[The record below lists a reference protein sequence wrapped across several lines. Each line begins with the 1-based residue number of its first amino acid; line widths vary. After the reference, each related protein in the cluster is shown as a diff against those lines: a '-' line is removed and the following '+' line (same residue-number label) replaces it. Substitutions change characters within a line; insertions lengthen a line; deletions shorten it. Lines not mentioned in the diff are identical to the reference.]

1 MKRVAIYVR
10 VSTQE
15 QAAEG
20 HYSISEQLE
29 RLRKYCEAHGWV
41 LVKEY
46 VDPGFSGTNTNRPA
60 LQNLLRDIPFGGF
73 DTVLVY
79 KLDRLSRSQKDT
91 MQLIE
96 DVFMAHNIDFISMN
110 ENFDTSTPF
119 GRAMIGIL
127 SVFAQLERDQIKERL
142 AMGRIGRA
150 KSGKWN
156 GGQKPPVGYDY
167 KDGQLTILEYEAM
180 QIRLIF
186 DLFIN
191 GLNGEQLSMHQ
202 IKNYMG
208 EHYRTRYSAWAQ
220 AACVSRVLKNR
231 VYIGEIKYAGIWY
244 PGDHEPIIDMETW
257 EAAQLKYETYIKQ
270 FSKSQR
276 QPFQGRN
283 LLSGMLYCGDCG
295 ARYYMSESTRVRKT
309 TGKKVKYYHYRCYSK
324 SGMKK
329 MIKSNNCQS
338 KGFQRDV
345 LNQMVI
351 DEIKKLALNPEA
363 ISSLQGMSLPKIEDN
378 SEVIKN
384 RITEI
389 EKQIDKLIDL
399 YQVGGIAVAK
409 LSERVDKLN
418 EEKDELLSELEEEKP
433 PLLMPAEEVQNIIMD
448 CDSVFEN
455 GTPEEQQAL
464 VRALIN
470 KIVINGEDLE
480 IHWSF
485 CAESL

>member
-1 MKRVAIYVR
+1 MKRVVIYVR

-15 QAAEG
+15 QANEG
-20 HYSISEQLE
+20 YSIGEQLE
-29 RLRKYCEAHGWV
+29 RLRKYCEAHGWI
-41 LVKEY
+41 LVEEY
-46 VDPGFSGTNTNRPA
+46 VDPGYSGTNTNRPA
-60 LQNLLRDIPFGGF
+60 LQKLLRDIPFGGF

-150 KSGKWN
+150 KTGKWN

-167 KDGQLTILEYEAM
+167 KDGQLTIIEYEAM
-180 QIRLIF
+180 QIRLVF

-202 IKNYMG
+202 IRAYMSA
-208 EHYRTRYSAWAQ
+208 HYRTRYSAWAQ
-220 AACVSRVLKNR
+220 AACISRLLKNR
-231 VYIGEIKYAGIWY
+231 IYIGEIKYGGIWY
-244 PGDHEPIIDMETW
+244 PGDQESIIDMDTW
-257 EAAQLKYETYIKQ
+257 NAAQLKYDTYIKQ

-276 QPFQGRN
+276 RPFEGRN
-283 LLSGMLYCGDCG
+283 LLSGLLYCGDCG
-295 ARYYMSESTRVRKT
+295 ARYYMSEATRIRKS
-309 TGKKVKYYHYRCYSK
+309 TGKKVVYYHYRCYSK

-329 MIKSNNCQS
+329 MIKSKDCQS
-338 KGFQRDV
+338 KGFQRDK

-351 DEIKKLALNPEA
+351 DEIKKLALNPEE
-363 ISSLQGMSLPKIEDN
+363 ISKLQRKSMPNIKDN

-384 RITEI
+384 RISEI
-389 EKQIDKLIDL
+389 DAQLDKLIDL
-399 YQVGGIAVAK
+399 YQIGGISVSK

-418 EEKDELLSELEEEKP
+418 EEKDNLTAELENKKP
-433 PLLMPAEEVQNIIMD
+433 PLLMSAEEVQNIVMN
-448 CDSVFEN
+448 CETVFQN

-470 KIVINGEDLE
+470 KIIINGEDLE

-485 CAESL
+485 CAESVT

>member
-1 MKRVAIYVR
+1 MKRVATYVR

-15 QAAEG
+15 QATEG
-20 HYSISEQLE
+20 YSIQEQKE
-29 RLRKYCEAHGWV
+29 RLKKYCEAHDWV
-41 LVKEY
+41 LVEEY

-60 LQNLLRDIPFGGF
+60 LQKLLRDIPFGGF

-96 DVFMAHNIDFISMN
+96 DVFIANNIDFISMN

-142 AMGRIGRA
+142 TMGRIGRA
-150 KSGKWN
+150 KTGKWN
-156 GGQKPPVGYDY
+156 GGQKPPVGYEY
-167 KDGQLTILEYEAM
+167 KDGQLTILEFEAM
-180 QIRLIF
+180 QVRLVF

-191 GLNGEQLSMHQ
+191 GMNGEQLSMHQ

-220 AACVSRVLKNR
+220 AACVSRILKNR
-231 VYIGEIKYAGIWY
+231 IYIGEIKYADVWY

-257 EAAQLKYETYIKQ
+257 DAAQLKYETYIKK

-276 QPFQGRN
+276 SPFQGRN

-295 ARYYMSESTRVRKT
+295 ARYYMSESTRTRKT

-329 MIKSNNCQS
+329 MIKDKNCQS
-338 KGFQRDV
+338 KGFQRDK
-345 LNQMVI
+345 LNQIVI
-351 DEIKKLALNPEA
+351 DEIKKLALNPEE
-363 ISSLQGMSLPKIEDN
+363 IEILQGKSQTNVQDN
-378 SEVIKN
+378 SEVIKK
-384 RITEI
+384 RIEEI
-389 EKQIDKLIDL
+389 ETQIDKLLDL
-399 YQVGGIAVAK
+399 YQIGGIAVSK

-418 EEKDELLSELEEEKP
+418 EEKEQLTTELEDKKP
-433 PLLMPAEEVQNIIMD
+433 PLLMSAEEVQNIIMN
-448 CDSVFEN
+448 CDTVFDH

-485 CAESL
+485 CGESVT